1 MIVERDNELGGIL
14 QQCIHNG
21 FGLKYFKAEL
31 TGPEYSQ
38 RFIDQLKDTNIQV
51 FLNSMVI
58 NLTPDHFITA
68 INPNLGIIKIQA
80 KSIVIAMGCRERTR
94 GAINIPGMRPAGIF
108 PAGQAQRFM
117 NMEGYFPGKRI
128 LILRI
133 RRYRNDNGS
142 PVYVRRITSFGRG
155 RNFALCFWINQ
166 KSSSMLKEFD
176 IPLYLKHTIVDI
188 QGKDRVEGAT
198 IAEVDDKWAAIPGT
212 EIQFDCDTIL
222 FSVGLIPENEVS
234 LKAGCQLSINGGPLV
249 NEFCETNLAGIFAC
263 GNVLQVHDLVDWVS
277 LESERAGTGAA
288 QLAKGELITHD
299 GESRTIKPG
308 NNVGYIKPER
318 IDNFTEAKKV
328 EISFRVKG
336 PKQNQ
341 RIELVSNDQVIYSKK
356 SKFVIPS
363 EMIILKP
370 ELKPDEIGEDIVVNV
385 LDDEVNQCE

>member
-1 MIVERDNELGGIL
+1 MPIVN
-14 QQCIHNG
+14 
-21 FGLKYFKAEL
+21 
-31 TGPEYSQ
+31 
-38 RFIDQLKDTNIQV
+38 
-51 FLNSMVI
+51 
-58 NLTPDHFITA
+58 
-68 INPNLGIIKIQA
+68 
-80 KSIVIAMGCRERTR
+80 
-94 GAINIPGMRPAGIF
+94 
-108 PAGQAQRFM
+108 
-117 NMEGYFPGKRI
+117 
-128 LILRI
+128 
-133 RRYRNDNGS
+133 
-142 PVYVRRITSFGRG
+142 
-155 RNFALCFWINQ
+155 
-166 KSSSMLKEFD
+166 
-176 IPLYLKHTIVDI
+176 
-188 QGKDRVEGAT
+188 
-198 IAEVDDKWAAIPGT
+198 KW
-212 EIQFDCDTIL
+212 
-222 FSVGLIPENEVS
+222 
-234 LKAGCQLSINGGPLV
+234 GPLV